1 MKRGYYVLIGGAALL
16 VAGIAITIIWAL
28 PIAEQFQ
35 REATALQGAAL
46 GAGQS
51 RNLSLDVTDTSK
63 PISIIVNSKEQG
75 VTLEAIL
82 IAPDG
87 KTAINSTFAENT
99 VLGANPAVPGTYKL
113 TVSNKGQ
120 TPTSIDVV
128 FGRLP
133 GVEQNNKVDLGTFGG
148 VLVGAGVIIA
158 GIIVMIAGAAIL
170 IIDRRRI

>member
-16 VAGIAITIIWAL
+16 VAGIAITIVLAL

-35 REATALQGAAL
+35 REATALQGATL

-75 VTLEAIL
+75 ITLEAIL
-82 IAPDG
+82 ISPDG
-87 KTAINSTFAENT
+87 KTAINSTFTENT
-99 VLGANPAVPGTYKL
+99 VLGANPTVPGTYKL

-120 TPTSIDVV
+120 TPTSIDIV

-148 VLVGAGVIIA
+148 VLAGAVVIIA